1 MLRFHHPLLCALLC
15 AALTV
20 PAVPAAAQTSDAA
33 APTALSGG
41 GGGLVVG
48 GVNVDV
54 PGKSAIDARNN
65 GWREAQR
72 LAWPMLWA
80 RMSGQEAG
88 SAPKLPDSALD
99 SMVSAIEIEHEEAGP
114 SRYVANLAVIFDRE
128 RAARYLGRY
137 AALSTS
143 PPLLLLPVL
152 QDAGVRMAHEP
163 HSPWLQAWARLRP
176 GESPI
181 DYIRIQ
187 PATADVFLLSAW
199 QAERRHLNIWRAIV
213 ERYQVADILIPEL
226 ILDRSWSGGPLNA
239 QLILYFGPTRKEV
252 GRVRLHNASG
262 NVAALMDE
270 AVRQA
275 DRAYIEALRSGHLL
289 PDPELAEPPVQLVQA
304 DTGPA
309 IGREATQAGLYSMR
323 LRVLTPDDAALTRTM
338 RQLQA
343 LPVVS
348 AVRTVSYAPGG
359 ESVIELSASADL
371 AVLRYHL
378 DTQGLRIEGD
388 RLRPRRTDETP
399 LPAPIMSDEV
409 TAGTAPGPAAAAP
422 PSAAT
427 PETPPPATPGP

>member
-1 MLRFHHPLLCALLC
+1 MLRFRHPLLCALLC
-15 AALTV
+15 AVLPVCAAPAL
-20 PAVPAAAQTSDAA
+20 AQASDAS

-48 GVNVDV
+48 GVKVNVT
-54 PGKSAIDARNN
+54 GKSAIDARDN

-80 RMSGQEAG
+80 RMSGKDAAT
-88 SAPKLPDSALD
+88 APKLPDSALD
-99 SMVSAIEIEHEEAGP
+99 SMVSAIEIEREEAGP
-114 SRYVANLAVIFDRE
+114 ARYVADLAVIFDRE
-128 RAARYLGRY
+128 RAARHLGAY

-187 PATADVFLLSAW
+187 PATADIFLLSAW

-213 ERYQVADILIPEL
+213 ERYQVADVLIPEL
-226 ILDRSWSGGPLNA
+226 ILDRSWSGGPLTA
-239 QLILYFGPTRKEV
+239 QLVLYFGPRRQEV
-252 GRVRLHNASG
+252 GRVRLRNAAG
-262 NVAALMDE
+262 DVAALMNE

-275 DRAYIEALRSGHLL
+275 DLVYIEALRAGHLL

-309 IGREATQAGLYSMR
+309 IGREVTQTGLYSMR
-323 LRVLTPDDAALTRTM
+323 LRVLAPDDDALTRTM
-338 RQLQA
+338 RELQSTPA
-343 LPVVS
+343 VS
-348 AVRTVSYAPGG
+348 AVRTVSYLPGG
-359 ESVIELSASADL
+359 ESVIEISASADL
-371 AVLRYHL
+371 ALLRYQL
-378 DTQGLRIEGD
+378 DTRGLRIEGD
-388 RLRPRRTDETP
+388 RLRARRPDETP
-399 LPAPIMSDEV
+399 LPAPLMPDDV
-409 TAGTAPGPAAAAP
+409 TMETA
-422 PSAAT
+422 
-427 PETPPPATPGP
+427 PETPPPAAGP